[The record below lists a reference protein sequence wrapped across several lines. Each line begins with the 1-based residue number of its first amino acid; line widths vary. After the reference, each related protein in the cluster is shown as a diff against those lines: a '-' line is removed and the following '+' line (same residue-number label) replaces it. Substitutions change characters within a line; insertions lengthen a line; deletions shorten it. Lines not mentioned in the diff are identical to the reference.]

1 MLNLD
6 VRNKF
11 PPAFP
16 PETNVIYIYMFF
28 NLLNIIKE

>member
-1 MLNLD
+1 LMLNLD

-16 PETNVIYIYMFF
+16 PETNVIYIYVLQFTQ
-28 NLLNIIKE
+28 NY